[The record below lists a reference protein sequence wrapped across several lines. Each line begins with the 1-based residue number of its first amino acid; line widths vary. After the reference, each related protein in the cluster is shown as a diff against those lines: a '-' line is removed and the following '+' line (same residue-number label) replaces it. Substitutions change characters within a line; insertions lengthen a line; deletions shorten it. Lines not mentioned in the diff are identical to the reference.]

1 MKRYVFLWIP
11 MIFIAIINGSA
22 RDLWYV
28 SYLGE
33 QSAHQL
39 STLTLIFLFGL
50 YFYFVFKKYPI
61 SSKTMSYKIG
71 ITWMLLTLSFEFG
84 FGYYRGLTLT
94 DILADYNI
102 LNGRVWVLIPICLLV
117 APRLYYAWLNKN

>member
-11 MIFIAIINGSA
+11 MLIIAIVNGSA
-22 RDLWYV
+22 RDLWYKT
-28 SYLGE
+28 YLGE

-39 STLTLIFLFGL
+39 STFTLILLFGL

-61 SSKTMSYKIG
+61 ATKKRSYKIG
-71 ITWMLLTLSFEFG
+71 VLWMLLTLSFEFS